1 MPDDPAPYAY
11 EGLDRILHEKARLGM
26 LTSLAGRPDG
36 LSFAE
41 LQRLCG
47 LTQGNLSRHLQVLE
61 EARLVRLD
69 KSFEGKRPRTDVRLT
84 TEGRARFLAYL
95 DVLEQV
101 VRDAATAARSSPELK
116 PKPA

>member
-1 MPDDPAPYAY
+1 MPADPAPFAYA
-11 EGLDRILHEKARLGM
+11 GLDRILHEKARLGM

-61 EARLVRLD
+61 EAGLVRVD

-84 TEGRARFLAYL
+84 AEGRTRFLAYL

-101 VRDAATAARSSPELK
+101 IRDAASAARRDPALK
-116 PKPA
+116 PRPA